1 MTSGE
6 QSGQNAIEITG
17 LSSSIDQGSARIHTL
32 NESASVSTLSCDIDR
47 SSLRA
52 LSPRASELQAMK
64 EEPPL
69 NAKCKDKFL
78 IQSTNITPDKE
89 QLPLAD
95 IVSHT
100 SNFTP
105 H

>member
-1 MTSGE
+1 MEPGE
-6 QSGQNAIEITG
+6 TVEV
-17 LSSSIDQGSARIHTL
+17 QGMLTPYVSLLKLL
-32 NESASVSTLSCDIDR
+32 NVESVYVLDY
-47 SSLRA
+47 LVM
-52 LSPRASELQAMK
+52 LQAMK

>member
-1 MTSGE
+1 MRPNSGKVE
-6 QSGQNAIEITG
+6 PGETVEV
-17 LSSSIDQGSARIHTL
+17 QGMLTPYVSLLKLL
-32 NESASVSTLSCDIDR
+32 NVEPIYVLDY
-47 SSLRA
+47 LVM
-52 LSPRASELQAMK
+52 LQAMK

>member
-1 MTSGE
+1 MEPGE
-6 QSGQNAIEITG
+6 TVEV
-17 LSSSIDQGSARIHTL
+17 QGMLTPYVSLLKLLNVDRIHVL
-32 NESASVSTLSCDIDR
+32 DYLVM
-47 SSLRA
+47 
-52 LSPRASELQAMK
+52 LQAMK